1 MKLHSK
7 HLLGLEDLDDKE
19 ILLILDTAKP
29 FKDLFTRSIKKV
41 PTLRGKTVVSLFY
54 EPSTRTRISFELAAK
69 RLSAD
74 TISISVPTSSVVKG
88 ESLID
93 TAKTIE
99 ALKADFVI
107 IRHSM
112 PGAPHILAR
121 TITASIINAG
131 DGAHEHPTQGLL
143 DLFTIKEKKG
153 RIEGLKVAIV
163 GDILHSRVARSNIWG
178 LKKMGAEVFVVG
190 PPTLVP
196 PEIETIGAR
205 VVYNIE
211 DIISELDVVNILRI
225 QRERQDESL
234 FPSLQEYTEI
244 FGITLDKIK
253 RAKKDLVVMHPGP
266 MNRGI
271 EISAEVA
278 DSERSVVTE
287 QVTNGVAVRMA
298 VFYLLAGGGAENMGK
313 RGRRSHK

>member
-298 VFYLLAGGGAENMGK
+298 FFYLLAGGGAENMGK